1 MIQVSR
7 RLLLWPSFRQIDLH
21 QMTVRR
27 ATFKLLRAALRAPA
41 IVSPAAILIA
51 GLVTGNSSIVLEAFV
66 EHCVS
71 LVLGRTLEFSWLDVS
86 QTDVFHCS
94 SSLDVS

>member
-1 MIQVSR
+1 MAFVSPDRSTSNDCAQGKIQAFASR
-7 RLLLWPSFRQIDLH
+7 PESARDR
-21 QMTVRR
+21 
-27 ATFKLLRAALRAPA
+27 
-41 IVSPAAILIA
+41 PAAILIA
-51 GLVTGNSSIVLEAFV
+51 GLVTGNSSIVLAAFV

-71 LVLGRTLEFSWLDVS
+71 LVLGHTLDFSWLDVS